1 MTAGDDAPAD
11 GPAEPVHLEPP
22 RAGHGTVWVN
32 GSDESQWFAS
42 WQDGD
47 RVADSPMGSREEAV
61 AWAQQVP
68 ADRRAVFDDDAE
80 DYVDLGSQPD
90 QASP

>member
-1 MTAGDDAPAD
+1 MTAGDELPLDS
-11 GPAEPVHLEPP
+11 PAEEVHLETP

-32 GSDESQWFAS
+32 GSDEAQWFAS

-61 AWAQQVP
+61 AWAQEMP
-68 ADRRAVFDDDAE
+68 ADRRAVFSEDDD
-80 DYVDLGSQPD
+80 DYVDLP
-90 QASP
+90 